1 MAGVQLWINQEK
13 KFQIGPVVA
22 KILKVTSRWQMRV
35 WKIFNLDFTSF
46 TKSIDL
52 VYVEIHVIGGKKS
65 KF

>member
-22 KILKVTSRWQMRV
+22 KILKVTTRWQMRV

-65 KF
+65 